1 MAAANLLREED
12 MHRTIED
19 FVRKRIENVPV
30 APLAGQALRF
40 VVRDGRADDLVD
52 RALEELSRYLE
63 EHRED
68 LRRQLTKKSRWWLPG
83 AVDHKLFDRVVD
95 GVASVLAEM
104 ARGPDHELRQQLN
117 ARLLQLAEELTT
129 SPVLLRRGE
138 QLKQEF
144 LARPEVQRWVATVW
158 VDVRRH
164 LELQA
169 SNPTSELRQRLTET
183 IVGLGKRLQSDA
195 TLAARLEEV
204 MASAVSYVASHF
216 NSSIAGL
223 VSNTVAR
230 WDAAETASRLEL
242 LLGPDLQ
249 FVRINGT
256 VVGAGAGL
264 LLHVVSRALA

>member
-1 MAAANLLREED
+1 M
-12 MHRTIED
+12 
-19 FVRKRIENVPV
+19 
-30 APLAGQALRF
+30 
-40 VVRDGRADDLVD
+40 D
-52 RALEELSRYLE
+52 RGLEELSRYLE

-95 GVASVLAEM
+95 GVASVLGEM
-104 ARGPDHELRQQLN
+104 AGDRDHDLRQQLN
-117 ARLLQLAEELTT
+117 ARILQLAEDLST

-144 LARPEVQRWVATVW
+144 LARPEVQRWVATLW

-183 IVGLGKRLQSDA
+183 IVGLGQRLESDA
-195 TLAARLEEV
+195 TLAARVEEV
-204 MASAVSYVASHF
+204 MESAVSYVASHF

-230 WDAAETASRLEL
+230 WDTAETASRLEL

-264 LLHVVSRALA
+264 LLHVVSRVLG